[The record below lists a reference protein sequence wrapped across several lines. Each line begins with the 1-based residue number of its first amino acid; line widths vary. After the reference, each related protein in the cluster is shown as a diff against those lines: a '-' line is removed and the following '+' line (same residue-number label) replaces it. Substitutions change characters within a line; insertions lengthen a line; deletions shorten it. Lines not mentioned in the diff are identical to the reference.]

1 LGAGAFCSGA
11 DATKWMMMMMMMMIE
26 GERISE
32 VIKNIRRQ
40 KE

>member
-11 DATKWMMMMMMMMIE
+11 DATKWMKMMMIE

-32 VIKNIRRQ
+32 VIK
-40 KE
+40 KY